1 MASLFEGVREVQAQQ
16 NQDLANANK
25 DTLTRSGSIDN
36 LLGNKVM
43 RANERGALLGNAITG
58 AAQVARPDLFGENP
72 MVKVRKITQIRQQLA
87 NDFKGKPRD
96 GEYFSTLAD
105 RLSVAGYQDESDL
118 AAKTGMSTESTLAD
132 TNYKKSQTEKTKSE
146 SNLIDKNVGVFDD
159 LFNKDLELKKGQIEQ
174 LLSSTKAIDI
184 RNELLPQILNSEI
197 KLNKAKIREM
207 DAGINNQIEKL
218 KLDRAAGVREADALK
233 IDQQIADLEGAK
245 VDIQKA
251 AEQRQNLT
259 DMATIRYNES
269 RLRQINEDL
278 GIKARRVDIEA
289 LIADQGEK
297 VNMPSLSEIKN
308 VTSTLDVIV
317 NSNDNYKETV
327 SEMNKEQLAQ
337 FRLLVA
343 QATKQVSAQNKG
355 ISTENAIEIATVN
368 VMDANVRY
376 DKASFFGLL
385 DIPLTGSVDI
395 VSGGGGDGDDGFTAV
410 EIK

>member
-269 RLRQINEDL
+269 RLRQINE
-278 GIKARRVDIEA
+278 ESW
-289 LIADQGEK
+289 
-297 VNMPSLSEIKN
+297 N
-308 VTSTLDVIV
+308 
-317 NSNDNYKETV
+317 
-327 SEMNKEQLAQ
+327 
-337 FRLLVA
+337 
-343 QATKQVSAQNKG
+343 
-355 ISTENAIEIATVN
+355 
-368 VMDANVRY
+368 
-376 DKASFFGLL
+376 
-385 DIPLTGSVDI
+385 
-395 VSGGGGDGDDGFTAV
+395 
-410 EIK
+410 